1 MHQFKS
7 TAFYRN
13 DKSDWSLGT
22 WINCTNLV
30 YIFLNVDRKCP
41 IYFKISTCSN
51 MPCIQNI
58 LWNYVLLSAQ
68 VLFCIINKTQCEKI
82 CKIVLNHN
90 IGLVKNRLSSFVLQ
104 TCGIPQHINT
114 KIGQYFIFCT
124 NKYLPHLFVKQQSYL
139 SICYYRA
146 AFNAER

>member
-41 IYFKISTCSN
+41 IYFKISTN

-58 LWNYVLLSAQ
+58 VWNYVLLSAQ
-68 VLFCIINKTQCEKI
+68 VLFCIINKNEQCEKI

-90 IGLVKNRLSSFVLQ
+90 IGLVKNRLSSFLLQ

>member
-1 MHQFKS
+1 MIPRYLNQLYKS
-7 TAFYRN
+7 RLYLFEC
-13 DKSDWSLGT
+13 KQEMS
-22 WINCTNLV
+22 
-30 YIFLNVDRKCP
+30 YIFQNIDL
-41 IYFKISTCSN
+41 SSN

-58 LWNYVLLSAQ
+58 LQNYVLLSTQ

-90 IGLVKNRLSSFVLQ
+90 IGLVKNRLSSFLLQ

>member
-1 MHQFKS
+1 MIPRYLNQLYTSRLYLFECKQEMS
-7 TAFYRN
+7 
-13 DKSDWSLGT
+13 
-22 WINCTNLV
+22 
-30 YIFLNVDRKCP
+30 YIFQ
-41 IYFKISTCSN
+41 KIDNSSN

-68 VLFCIINKTQCEKI
+68 VLFYIINKTQCEKI
-82 CKIVLNHN
+82 CEIVLNHN
-90 IGLVKNRLSSFVLQ
+90 IGLVKNRLSSFLLQ

-124 NKYLPHLFVKQQSYL
+124 NKYLPHLFVKEQSYL

>member
-30 YIFLNVDRKCP
+30 YIFLNVNRKCP
-41 IYFKISTCSN
+41 IYFKIVRVCFEYKIICKITFYYQPRFCF
-51 MPCIQNI
+51 
-58 LWNYVLLSAQ
+58 VLS
-68 VLFCIINKTQCEKI
+68 IKRECEKI

-90 IGLVKNRLSSFVLQ
+90 IGLVKNRLSSFLLQ

>member
-1 MHQFKS
+1 MIPRYLNQLYKS
-7 TAFYRN
+7 RLCLFEC
-13 DKSDWSLGT
+13 KQEMS
-22 WINCTNLV
+22 
-30 YIFLNVDRKCP
+30 YIF
-41 IYFKISTCSN
+41 
-51 MPCIQNI
+51 QNI
-58 LWNYVLLSAQ
+58 YLIVRVCFEYQIICKITFYYQPRFCFVLS
-68 VLFCIINKTQCEKI
+68 IKRECEKI

-90 IGLVKNRLSSFVLQ
+90 IGLVKNRLSSFLLQ

-124 NKYLPHLFVKQQSYL
+124 NKYLPHLFVKQQSYF